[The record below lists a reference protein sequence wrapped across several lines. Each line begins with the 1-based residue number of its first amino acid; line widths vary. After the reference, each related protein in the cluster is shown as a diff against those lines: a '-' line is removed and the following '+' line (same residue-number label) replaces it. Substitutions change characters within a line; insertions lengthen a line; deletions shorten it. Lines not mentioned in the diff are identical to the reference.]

1 MMSHMCI
8 DATVRAA
15 VEHGYTCQVIEDA
28 CATKSLQIEN
38 KIIPA
43 NHVHDAFMA
52 ALNGIY
58 ATVKTTQA
66 FLK

>member
-8 DATVRAA
+8 DATVRVA

-28 CATKSLQIEN
+28 CATTSLQIED

-43 NHVHDAFMA
+43 NHVHYAFMA